1 MHTSFRNLTKHPLDI
16 ITSSGERITIPPSG
30 YVARSNS
37 ARRSHG
43 EINGIPICNIVYG
56 KIRMPEEQPN
66 IGLIVSAI
74 VANEMRRNGVTR
86 GDLYSPDQ
94 LVRDE
99 MTGTVIGCRGLIKW

>member
-1 MHTSFRNLTKHPLDI
+1 MHTSFRNLTNHPLDI
-16 ITSSGERITIPPSG
+16 ITSNGDKITIPPSG

-56 KIRMPEEQPN
+56 KIRMPEEQPH

-74 VANEMRRNGVTR
+74 VANELLRNGACR
-86 GDLYSPDQ
+86 HDLYSPDQ
-94 LVRDE
+94 VIRDTR
-99 MTGTVIGCRGLIKW
+99 TGAVLGCKGLIKW